1 MELTLTALEKR
12 IDTFQVEKQQIFQ
25 QLTEIP
31 VKIRET
37 EEELQKREN
46 LLKSYQILKQKFN
59 ENGLRITNQISK
71 IRKCRYY
78 NRGYCKFQEECN
90 FAHPSTICQDLL
102 QNGKC
107 YLRQCPDRH
116 PNICRYWQKE
126 EGC

>member
-59 ENGLRITNQISK
+59 ENGLRVTKEIS
-71 IRKCRYY
+71 
-78 NRGYCKFQEECN
+78 N
-90 FAHPSTICQDLL
+90 
-102 QNGKC
+102 
-107 YLRQCPDRH
+107 
-116 PNICRYWQKE
+116 
-126 EGC
+126 